1 MKGRR
6 SRSTAEAGF
15 PDVAALLRLL
25 RAASREGAGAASA
38 LGLVLASGGN
48 PGAIAHTAG
57 VPVAARYAVLALET
71 DQGADR
77 LRSALTPVYGERVL
91 PLLGAGGGT
100 LLLAEAEAADR
111 AVRDLFAFARRVAHG
126 PVAATVVSATVP
138 ALPEATDL
146 AHDLLDIVRR
156 LGYAPRLYEFDD
168 LALEYQIT
176 RPGPANEYLRS
187 LLNPLLPHDDL
198 LELLRRRVCDNFTRR
213 ATARAMHVHANTVD
227 YRLRRIKELTGID
240 PTEPV
245 GLWYLQSA
253 LIAHTYTTDAGP
265 VADGTGRP
273 IRRQPQHT

>member
-1 MKGRR
+1 RGGG
-6 SRSTAEAGF
+6 APAAG
-15 PDVAALLRLL
+15 
-25 RAASREGAGAASA
+25 
-38 LGLVLASGGN
+38 
-48 PGAIAHTAG
+48 G
-57 VPVAARYAVLALET
+57 VGPR
-71 DQGADR
+71 
-77 LRSALTPVYGERVL
+77 
-91 PLLGAGGGT
+91 AGGGGG
-100 LLLAEAEAADR
+100 AP
-111 AVRDLFAFARRVAHG
+111 HG

-198 LELLRRRVCDNFTRR
+198 LELLRRRVSDNFTRR

-273 IRRQPQHT
+273 IRRQPQPT